1 MMSPRRIA
9 GNSKENFMD
18 TLVSIRVFCAVA
30 ELKSFAAAAERL
42 AMSPAMTS
50 KHVMHLEAHLSA
62 RLLNRTS
69 RHVSLT
75 ETGALYFEQ
84 ARQMME
90 GLNEVEAAVSQTV
103 LAPKGR
109 LRLSAPVWMANP
121 LFAGVL
127 ADYRARYP
135 EVTLEVDLS
144 GRLVNLVEEGF
155 DLALRVTASPDPGL
169 IARTIADASFY
180 FVASRKLLDRSGHPA
195 SPDDLDGAPLLA
207 YSFVHADGVVP
218 LQNEQG
224 RKTIKFTPVLTS
236 ANETLLH
243 EACLQGMGF
252 TFLPKWVVS
261 NDIAA
266 GRLAHL
272 LPDKLFFAG
281 KLLAVYPSR
290 KYLSQKVRSFLD
302 FIARDP
308 RLK

>member
-1 MMSPRRIA
+1 
-9 GNSKENFMD
+9 MD
-18 TLVSIRVFCAVA
+18 TLVSIRVFCTVA
-30 ELKSFAAAAERL
+30 ELKSFSAAADRL
-42 AMSPAMTS
+42 GMSPAMTS

-90 GLNEVEAAVSQTV
+90 GLDEVEAAVSQTA

-121 LFAGVL
+121 LFAGLL
-127 ADYRARYP
+127 ADYRVRHP

-155 DLALRVTASPDPGL
+155 DLALRVTGSPDPGL
-169 IARTIADASFY
+169 IARTIADAPFY
-180 FVASRKLLDRSGHPA
+180 FVASRKLLATRGHPA
-195 SPDDLDGAPLLA
+195 SPDDLMDAPLLA
-207 YSFVHADGVVP
+207 YSFVYADGVVP
-218 LQNEQG
+218 LQGEQK
-224 RKTIKFTPVLTS
+224 RRTIRFTPVLQS

-243 EACLQGMGF
+243 HACLQGMGF
-252 TFLPKWVVS
+252 TFLPKWLVS
-261 NDIAA
+261 DDLAA
-266 GRLAHL
+266 GRLKRV

-290 KYLSQKVRSFLD
+290 KYLSLKVRSFLD
-302 FIARDP
+302 FIARDA
-308 RLK
+308 RLKIVDGMGS

>member
-1 MMSPRRIA
+1 
-9 GNSKENFMD
+9 MD

-30 ELKSFAAAAERL
+30 ELKSFSAAAERL

-90 GLNEVEAAVSQTV
+90 GLDEVEAAVSQTV

-109 LRLSAPVWMANP
+109 LRMSAPVWMANP
-121 LFAGVL
+121 LFAEVL

-135 EVTLEVDLS
+135 DVTLEIDLS

-155 DLALRVTASPDPGL
+155 DLALRVTSAPDPGL
-169 IARTIADASFY
+169 IARTIADASFH
-180 FVASRKLLDRSGHPA
+180 FVASRKFLKKRGRPA
-195 SPDDLDGAPLLA
+195 SPDDLQGAPLLA

-218 LQNEQG
+218 LQGEQG
-224 RKTIKFTPVLTS
+224 RRVVRFAPVLQS

-243 EACLQGMGF
+243 QACLHGMGF
-252 TFLPKWVVS
+252 AFLPKWLVS
-261 NDIAA
+261 DDVAA
-266 GRLAHL
+266 GRLERI
-272 LPDKLFFAG
+272 LPEKLYYAG

-290 KYLSQKVRSFLD
+290 KYLSLKVRSFLD
-302 FIARDP
+302 FIVRDA

>member
-1 MMSPRRIA
+1 
-9 GNSKENFMD
+9 MD

-30 ELKSFAAAAERL
+30 ELKSFSAAAERL

-90 GLNEVEAAVSQTV
+90 GLDEVEAAVSQTV
-103 LAPKGR
+103 HAPKGR
-109 LRLSAPVWMANP
+109 LRMSAPVWMANP
-121 LFAGVL
+121 LFAQVL

-135 EVTLEVDLS
+135 DVTLEIDLS

-155 DLALRVTASPDPGL
+155 DLALRVTSAPDPGL
-169 IARTIADASFY
+169 IARTIADASFS
-180 FVASRKLLDRSGHPA
+180 FVASREFLDRRGRPA
-195 SPDDLDGAPLLA
+195 SPDELEGAPLLA
-207 YSFVHADGVVP
+207 YTFVHADGVLPV
-218 LQNEQG
+218 QGEQG
-224 RKTIKFTPVLTS
+224 RKVVRFVPVLQS

-243 EACLQGMGF
+243 QACLHGMGF
-252 TFLPKWVVS
+252 TFLPKWLVS
-261 NDIAA
+261 DDLAA
-266 GRLAHL
+266 GRLEQV
-272 LPDKLFFAG
+272 LPDRLYYAG

-290 KYLSQKVRSFLD
+290 KYLSLKVRSFLD
-302 FIARDP
+302 FIARDA

>member
-1 MMSPRRIA
+1 
-9 GNSKENFMD
+9 MD

-30 ELKSFAAAAERL
+30 ELKSFTAAAERL

-90 GLNEVEAAVSQTV
+90 GLDEVEAAVSQTA

-121 LFAGVL
+121 LFAGML
-127 ADYRARYP
+127 ADYRVRYP

-169 IARTIADASFY
+169 IARTIADAPFY
-180 FVASRKLLDRSGHPA
+180 FVASRKFLRTRGHPA
-195 SPDDLDGAPLLA
+195 SPDDLEGAPLLA

-218 LQNEQG
+218 LQGEQEC
-224 RKTIKFTPVLTS
+224 RTIRFTAVLQS

-243 EACLQGMGF
+243 HACLQDMGF
-252 TFLPKWVVS
+252 TFLPKWLVC
-261 NDIAA
+261 DDLAA
-266 GRLAHL
+266 GRLERV

-281 KLLAVYPSR
+281 PLLAVYPSR
-290 KYLSQKVRSFLD
+290 KYLSLKVRSFLD
-302 FIARDP
+302 FIARDA